1 MTIGVPDEIRE
12 RRKIREV
19 AREYRRA
26 GYQVLVEPAGPQV
39 PAFLGNYRPDLI
51 AIGEQESVVIEVKST
66 RGFDRS
72 QENREIA
79 ARVVKQP
86 GWRFELVVTGPR
98 RERQIEEQEPWDLP
112 VVDSYLE
119 QVRKLL
125 DTENR
130 EAAFLLLWA
139 NTEALLRRVALKE
152 DVRVGQVSPSQLV
165 RELATQGLLE
175 RPDYLALER
184 AAMFRNA
191 FAHGMGA
198 PDVEPALL
206 DKLVR
211 VIEALREDAEGP
223 Q

>member
-1 MTIGVPDEIRE
+1 VTIAIPDDIRE

-26 GYQVLVEPAGPQV
+26 GYEVVVEPSGRQV
-39 PAFLGNYRPDLI
+39 PAFLGDYRPDLI
-51 AIGEQESVVIEVKST
+51 AVGDQESVVIEVKST

-72 QENREIA
+72 EENREIA
-79 ARVVKQP
+79 ARVAKQP

-119 QVRKLL
+119 RVRRLL
-125 DTENR
+125 DTEDR

-139 NTEALLRRVALKE
+139 NAEALLRRVALKE
-152 DVRVGQVSPSQLV
+152 GVPVARLSPTQLV
-165 RELATQGLLE
+165 KELATQGLLE
-175 RPDYLALER
+175 RFDYFALEK
-184 AAMFRNA
+184 AATFRNA
-191 FAHGMGA
+191 LAHGIG
-198 PDVEPALL
+198 PPGVEPALL
-206 DKLVR
+206 DKLLG
-211 VIEALREDAEGP
+211 VIDGLREDAEGL